1 MELETLKS
9 KICNV
14 VSKVENPQWA
24 KCVIVYEFAPFIN
37 KGFVSVPTF
46 WDSNDTKL
54 DFYMKY
60 DLELNALLYR
70 FIFESKTLSNSDFN
84 QLIFSTTRNDYE
96 NPTIDF
102 SYNQEIEDRFQSNL
116 PRSKKGKTIPWW
128 LIPGEIKDLL
138 N

>member
-70 FIFESKTLSNSDFN
+70 FIFESK
-84 QLIFSTTRNDYE
+84 NDYE
-96 NPTIDF
+96 NATIDF